1 MLINYHKLINGCMS
15 SDMVPILDRTWNHN
29 GTIHIRGHWFNS
41 EISEAEFPPV
51 WVAATR
57 NI

>member
-1 MLINYHKLINGCMS
+1 MS